1 MKKIT
6 LLLAAGI
13 ISALAQSF
21 GQPLQSRSNQLL
33 STEKQASGFSKP
45 AVAIG
50 YGTTKTDQ
58 LSQEKANKP
67 FDPSEIL
74 LTRTESPNHSA
85 KQLFIEDSFAA
96 KRFDLPVINGVNIV
110 NGVNSTQPDLSPYQ
124 PDGWSDE
131 IVVSKVTG
139 TNTDDSPWLSTDPL
153 YIDWAVLNTGTATGV
168 QFLTRLYIDGVLMA
182 TWNSP
187 PPLPSYSY
195 AYVTDYSIGQLAA
208 GSHSLQIVTDATGVI
223 AESNE
228 SNNTYTRTIVIN
240 DPSNQ
245 DLTPYQP
252 SGWSDKIVVSKV
264 TGTHTDDSP
273 LVPTDQLYIDWAVIN
288 NGAATSV
295 QFVTRLYLDGVLKS
309 AWNSPPPLPAGN
321 YAYVSDYSLGQV
333 AVGTHTL
340 QIITDATGA
349 IAELD
354 ESNNEYSRT
363 FTVTNPA
370 TLDLEPFKPA
380 GWSDKIVISNT
391 TGTNTDNTP
400 ILATDQIYIDWAVLN
415 TGTATSVQFVTRL
428 FLDGTLK
435 YSWNS
440 PPPLPGG
447 SYSYVTDYAIG
458 QLTPGAHT
466 LQIVTDATNVITE
479 TNESN
484 NEYSRTFTVTSAD
497 LPDLL
502 PYQPTG
508 WSNKIVV
515 SNSTGTQ
522 TDGSPLYSTED
533 LFVDWAVINR
543 GAATESQFFTQLYVN
558 GVLLQTWYT
567 DPPLPTD
574 YYSFV
579 KDYNLGKYS
588 AGNYTVR
595 IVTDATG
602 TVSESDESNN
612 EFTRSFTVIDPPN
625 EPIIS
630 VEPSSLTIQQ
640 PGGGLIPVNRP
651 DNHVASDPLAVD
663 GGRRLGGRVSPADLA
678 YWSTHQPPSYKLK
691 SSASVIDWSSNDSP
705 VKDQGDCGSCW
716 VFAAVALIENLGQ
729 QNDLSEQTV
738 LSCSDGGTCEEGGY
752 PRIALQYIQSNGVP
766 PESCYPYTEANGN
779 CSDKCNSPAFLE
791 RITTVP
797 SVSLWGEATV
807 NNIKAQ
813 LQEGPLVVRMLVPAG
828 FSDFFYS
835 NPTGIY
841 NYSGGAI
848 SENNGH
854 IVLLVGYDDALQCFK
869 VKNSW
874 GISWGDNGY
883 FRIAYDDVTDDIH
896 FGWYAYSGSGVYT
909 DYLTSG
915 NEFIVSNLG
924 MGDLSITSIS
934 DNREWLSAQ
943 HPNTP
948 FSIASGSSQSIVVAV
963 DWSKVGNQEDTGTLT
978 IESND
983 RTVNVT
989 VTAIPAASSDATLSD
1004 LKVDGTTVSNFSPLV
1019 LDYYVELPFG
1029 TTTVPIVTATTT
1041 NEGATKSIIPT
1052 LTLPGTTLIVVTAA
1066 NGTATSTYS
1075 VGFTVSTEDPF
1086 KPPRDL
1092 TSSLDD
1098 QDVTLNWSP
1107 PMATAAVS
1115 AGYRIYRN
1123 QVAIATVSDPSVLT
1137 FRDAGLAVGTYSYYV
1152 TTLYS
1157 NPIGE
1162 STASNVVSIAVLS
1175 KPDVVITGITLS
1187 PPVIYCGTRVLMAT
1201 DVTNNGSTDAI
1212 GMIVQYYISPD
1223 QTISARDINLGRT
1236 AAQSMSG
1243 NSTIILQNT
1252 FNMPFKLDAGT
1263 FYLIAVIDPDNS
1275 IAESVENNN
1284 VFIKPF
1290 ILSDNTGITDFDI
1303 GKTISVYPNPAT
1315 DQIRIDLRDFRD
1327 AVDRIEIR
1335 NYLGQTV
1342 YSNFK
1347 VPALGVVEVPLA
1359 GWASGGYS
1367 VLVVSGEKRIRKMI
1381 VVH

>member
-1 MKKIT
+1 
-6 LLLAAGI
+6 L
-13 ISALAQSF
+13 
-21 GQPLQSRSNQLL
+21 
-33 STEKQASGFSKP
+33 P
-45 AVAIG
+45 A
-50 YGTTKTDQ
+50 
-58 LSQEKANKP
+58 
-67 FDPSEIL
+67 
-74 LTRTESPNHSA
+74 
-85 KQLFIEDSFAA
+85 
-96 KRFDLPVINGVNIV
+96 V
-110 NGVNSTQPDLSPYQ
+110 NGVNNINSVNSTSPDLSPYQ
-124 PDGWSDE
+124 PAGWSDK
-131 IVVSKVTG
+131 IVVSKVAG
-139 TNTDDSPWLSTDPL
+139 TNTDDSPWLSTDQL
-153 YIDWAVLNTGTATGV
+153 YIDWAVLNSGTATAV
-168 QFLTRLYIDGVLMA
+168 QFITRLYVDGTLIA
-182 TWNSP
+182 SWNSAP
-187 PPLPSYSY
+187 PVPNNSY

-208 GSHSLQIVTDATGVI
+208 GSHTLQIVADATGAI

-228 SNNTYTRTIVIN
+228 SNNTYTRTIIIN

-273 LVPTDQLYIDWAVIN
+273 LVPTDQIYVDWAVIN

-295 QFVTRLYLDGVLKS
+295 QFVTRLYLDGVLKT
-309 AWNSPPPLPAGN
+309 AWNSPPPLQAGS
-321 YAYVSDYSLGQV
+321 YSYVSDYSLGQLD
-333 AVGTHTL
+333 AGT
-340 QIITDATGA
+340 
-349 IAELD
+349 
-354 ESNNEYSRT
+354 
-363 FTVTNPA
+363 
-370 TLDLEPFKPA
+370 
-380 GWSDKIVISNT
+380 
-391 TGTNTDNTP
+391 
-400 ILATDQIYIDWAVLN
+400 
-415 TGTATSVQFVTRL
+415 
-428 FLDGTLK
+428 
-435 YSWNS
+435 
-440 PPPLPGG
+440 
-447 SYSYVTDYAIG
+447 
-458 QLTPGAHT
+458 HT

-484 NEYSRTFTVTSAD
+484 NEYIRTFVVTGAD
-497 LPDLL
+497 LPDLQ
-502 PYQPTG
+502 PYQPSG

-515 SNSTGTQ
+515 SNSTGSQ
-522 TDGSPLYSTED
+522 TDDSPLYSTED
-533 LFVDWAVINR
+533 LFIDWAVINR
-543 GAATESQFFTQLYVN
+543 GVATESQFFTQLYVN

-579 KDYNLGKYS
+579 KDYSLGKYS

-595 IVTDATG
+595 IVTDAAG
-602 TVSESDESNN
+602 AISESDESNN

-651 DNHVASDPLAVD
+651 DNHMTSEPLAVD

-678 YWSTHQPPSYKLK
+678 YWNTHQPPAYKLK
-691 SSASVIDWSSNDSP
+691 SSTSVIDWSSNDSP
-705 VKDQGDCGSCW
+705 VKDQGNCGSCW
-716 VFAAVALIENLGQ
+716 VFAAVALIENLGL

-766 PESCYPYTEANGN
+766 PESCYPYSEANGN

-797 SVSLWGEATV
+797 TVSLWGEATV

-813 LQEGPLVVRMLVPAG
+813 LQEGPLVVRMLVPGG
-828 FSDFFYS
+828 FSDFFNS

-848 SENNGH
+848 SESNGH
-854 IVLLVGYDDALQCFK
+854 IVLLVGYDDALQSFK

-874 GISWGDNGY
+874 GTSWGDNGY

-924 MGDLSITSIS
+924 MGDLSITSITA
-934 DNREWLSAQ
+934 NREWLSAQ

-948 FSIASGSSQSIVVAV
+948 FAIGSGNSQEVVVAV
-963 DWSKVGNQEDTGTLT
+963 DWTKVGDQETTATLT

-1004 LKVDGTTVSNFSPLV
+1004 LKVDGATVSNFSPSV

-1029 TTTVPIVTATTT
+1029 ATTVPSVTATTT
-1041 NEGATKSIIPT
+1041 NEGATKTIIPT
-1052 LTLPGTTLIVVTAA
+1052 LNLPGTTLIVVTAA

-1075 VGFTVSTEDPF
+1075 VGFTVSTEDPY

-1098 QDVTLNWSP
+1098 QDVILNWNAP
-1107 PMATAAVS
+1107 VATTAVN

-1123 QVAIATVSDPSVLT
+1123 QAAIAFVNDPSVLT

-1157 NPIGE
+1157 NPAGE
-1162 STASNVVSIAVLS
+1162 STGSNVVSIAVMS
-1175 KPDVVITGITLS
+1175 KPDVQITGIALS
-1187 PPVIYCGTRVLMAT
+1187 PPVINCGTRVLMST
-1201 DVTNNGSTDAI
+1201 DVANNGSTDAI

-1223 QTISARDINLGRT
+1223 QNISARDINLGCT

-1243 NSTIILQNT
+1243 SSTIILQNT

-1263 FYLIAVIDPDNS
+1263 FYIIAVIDPDNS
-1275 IAESVENNN
+1275 ITESDETNN

-1303 GKTISVYPNPAT
+1303 GKTISIYPNPAT
-1315 DQIRIDLRDFRD
+1315 DQIHIDLRDFPD

-1347 VPALGVVEVPLA
+1347 VSALSIVQVSSA
-1359 GWASGGYS
+1359 GWASGGYF
-1367 VLVVSGEKRIRKMI
+1367 VQVTSGGKRIRKMVI
-1381 VVH
+1381 VL